1 MRKDFKDSPK
11 FHDKKKPYRGG
22 PTTGPPGWLWLL
34 VGLLVGL
41 FVAFLVY
48 LNTRVSDD
56 MVDVTKPGVV
66 TKSNPEAEK
75 PKEAPKEELKPEE
88 KKPKLEFFSELPKR
102 KVEVKDDPPSA
113 VVPAPASV
121 PTPTPA
127 QTPAAK
133 AGFVLQAGSFRHYE
147 DADKRKA
154 NLAMLGVISRIRQVP
169 AAVGSRY
176 RVIIGPYTDKK
187 EAESALAFL
196 AKNNIEAIIQK

>member
-11 FHDKKKPYRGG
+11 FRDKKKPFSGG
-22 PTTGPPGWLWLL
+22 PTAGPPGWLWLV

-66 TKSNPEAEK
+66 SKSNSAAEK
-75 PKEAPKEELKPEE
+75 PKEPPKEELKPEE

-102 KVEVKDDPPSA
+102 KVEVKDDPPLA
-113 VVPAPASV
+113 VVPAPTSV
-121 PTPTPA
+121 PIPTK
-127 QTPAAK
+127 TPAAK